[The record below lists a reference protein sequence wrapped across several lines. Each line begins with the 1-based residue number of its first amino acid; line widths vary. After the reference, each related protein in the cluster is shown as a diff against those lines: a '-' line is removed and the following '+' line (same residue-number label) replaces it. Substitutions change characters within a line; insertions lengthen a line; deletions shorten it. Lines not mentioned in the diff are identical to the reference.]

1 MTLTVEQRGQ
11 LLIELAR
18 KLWVANPDFDLG
30 SVVRI
35 VCAADL
41 ADELDD
47 IKNNIAK

>member
-1 MTLTVEQRGQ
+1 VTLTVEQRGQ

-35 VCAADL
+35 VCAAD
-41 ADELDD
+41 ELTD
-47 IKNNIAK
+47 IRNNIPK